1 MGRNNI
7 SIKTYKREPQIWFGT
22 EADSFS
28 YDFVWHLPMQM
39 YLDGD
44 MLSLKREGNIPIF
57 LNHQIVNEEKISI
70 KNGEQIQIEEFMITF
85 FKEKLEVQADAK
97 CFETTLLPER
107 QEEEYFEGFPFYKR
121 SPRVVY
127 QRKEEKVEIK
137 APPRKKRNVQRQS
150 GTTDY
155 SSPLYDGAYHCHGCV
170 YETRTLYVHDSRNDC
185 HYLNLFHSK
194 ICKRKAEH

>member
-1 MGRNNI
+1 MERKNI

-70 KNGEQIQIEEFMITF
+70 KNWKFRRMQNVLKQH
-85 FKEKLEVQADAK
+85 
-97 CFETTLLPER
+97 
-107 QEEEYFEGFPFYKR
+107 YFR
-121 SPRVVY
+121 SG
-127 QRKEEKVEIK
+127 
-137 APPRKKRNVQRQS
+137 RKKNILKAFLFINVLQE
-150 GTTDY
+150 
-155 SSPLYDGAYHCHGCV
+155 LYIR
-170 YETRTLYVHDSRNDC
+170 E
-185 HYLNLFHSK
+185 
-194 ICKRKAEH
+194 KRKRWKLKLRPGKKKCPEAVWHN

>member
-1 MGRNNI
+1 
-7 SIKTYKREPQIWFGT
+7 
-22 EADSFS
+22 
-28 YDFVWHLPMQM
+28 MQM
-39 YLDGD
+39 CLDGD
-44 MLSLKREGNIPIF
+44 ILSFKREGNIPIF

-70 KNGEQIQIEEFMITF
+70 KNGDQIQIEELSITF
-85 FKEKLEVQADAK
+85 FKEKLEVQADTE

-137 APPRKKRNVQRQS
+137 VPPRKKEMSRGSLAQLNRS
-150 GTTDY
+150 KPTTDY
-155 SSPLYDGAYHCHGCV
+155 SSSLHDGTYHCHGCV
-170 YETRTLYVHDSRNDC
+170 YETRTLYVYDSRNDC

>member
-1 MGRNNI
+1 MERKNI

-70 KNGEQIQIEEFMITF
+70 KNGDQIQIEEFMITF
-85 FKEKLEVQADAK
+85 FKEKL
-97 CFETTLLPER
+97 
-107 QEEEYFEGFPFYKR
+107 
-121 SPRVVY
+121 
-127 QRKEEKVEIK
+127 
-137 APPRKKRNVQRQS
+137 
-150 GTTDY
+150 
-155 SSPLYDGAYHCHGCV
+155 
-170 YETRTLYVHDSRNDC
+170 
-185 HYLNLFHSK
+185 
-194 ICKRKAEH
+194 